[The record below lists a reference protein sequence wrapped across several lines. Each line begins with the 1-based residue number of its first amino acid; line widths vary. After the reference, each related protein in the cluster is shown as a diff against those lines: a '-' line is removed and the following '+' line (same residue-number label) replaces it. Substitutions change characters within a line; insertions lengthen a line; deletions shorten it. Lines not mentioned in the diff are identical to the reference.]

1 MLHLLHPLRTVQAHV
16 GAVQGRLAELST
28 AGLALECS
36 QWLDQLSQQLRQ
48 LGGGLLGPCSS
59 GQGLLGVEAAVRAA
73 LDQWQYS
80 LQAPAAGE
88 AADGEPPAAAMSW
101 SDVCLWV
108 LGRACPLWPLLF
120 EQPLLER
127 AKQLVAGDFSS
138 LVDEVAGLLGSA
150 LKVGVLPTA
159 LGRAALL
166 WLAWCLHSAG
176 LRASR
181 AAACGTAQEAR
192 LTSCKRRGLFPHVL
206 F

>member
-59 GQGLLGVEAAVRAA
+59 GQGLLSVEAAVRAA
-73 LDQWQYS
+73 LEQWQYS

-88 AADGEPPAAAMSW
+88 AAAGEPPAAAMSW

-138 LVDEVAGLLGSA
+138 LVDEVADLLGSA
-150 LKVGVLPTA
+150 LKVRVLPTA

-166 WLAWCLHSAG
+166 CWLGVCT
-176 LRASR
+176 LRA
-181 AAACGTAQEAR
+181 CGQASQQPVAR
-192 LTSCKRRGLFPHVL
+192 PRRRG
-206 F
+206 